1 MYPVAI
7 SGVTIIYDRNM
18 KRLLLLFIVIGA
30 AVISGCAPSEDT
42 TKSSSTQVGRSGSKT
57 IQTETLSDTYIL
69 HQGDQIQLSVWGYPE
84 FNSSG
89 IVRENGMFT
98 VPLVGDILAI
108 GLTKEQFIERLQKK
122 LGEYIQGEIK
132 LSVTVMS
139 IAMQKVA
146 VLGTVTRQDNYS
158 ITADM
163 SLLEILTLAGGTT
176 PDSDLRHI
184 KILRAG
190 VNHPPIEV
198 DLTSLMESGNV
209 DAIPVIRP
217 GDTVYVP
224 KKENVVR
231 DLSDFVRDAI
241 FIFSFF
247 RVFN

>member
-1 MYPVAI
+1 
-7 SGVTIIYDRNM
+7 M
-18 KRLLLLFIVIGA
+18 KHILLTLFLFFA
-30 AVISGCAPSEDT
+30 FSFFGC
-42 TKSSSTQVGRSGSKT
+42 SSSDEIAKENSTQVVRSGSKT
-57 IQTETLSDTYIL
+57 NQTETQSDTYIL
-69 HQGDQIQLSVWGYPE
+69 RQGDQIQLSVWGYPE
-84 FNSSG
+84 FNSTG

-122 LGEYIQGEIK
+122 LAEYIQGEIK

-139 IAMQKVA
+139 VMMQKVA
-146 VLGTVTRQDNYS
+146 VLGTVTKQDNYPV
-158 ITADM
+158 TADM

-184 KILRAG
+184 KILRSG
-190 VNHPPIEV
+190 VNHPPIDV
-198 DLTSLMESGNV
+198 DLASLMESGNLEAMPIV
-209 DAIPVIRP
+209 RP
-217 GDTVYVP
+217 GDTVFVP

>member
-1 MYPVAI
+1 
-7 SGVTIIYDRNM
+7 M
-18 KRLLLLFIVIGA
+18 KQILLLLFVVGA
-30 AVISGCAPSEDT
+30 ISFYSCSPSEDT
-42 TKSSSTQVGRSGSKT
+42 TKNNATQVVRSGSKT
-57 IQTETLSDTYIL
+57 IQTETQSDSYIL

-84 FNSSG
+84 FNASG

-108 GLTKEQFIERLQKK
+108 GLTKEQFTERLQKK

-132 LSVTVMS
+132 LSVTITSVT
-139 IAMQKVA
+139 MQKVA
-146 VLGTVTRQDNYS
+146 VLGAVTRQDNYS

-163 SLLEILTLAGGTT
+163 SLLEVITVAGGTT

-190 VNHPPIEV
+190 MNHPPIEV
-198 DLTSLMESGNV
+198 DLTSLMESGNI
-209 DAIPVIRP
+209 DAIPIIRP
-217 GDTVYVP
+217 GDTVFVP